1 MLCERCDENE
11 ATVHLTQ
18 VIDGAVKKLH
28 MCEECATEAGFDLQG
43 PVSITD
49 ILLGMG
55 QDYTEEEYEEPREE
69 LICPKCK
76 MTRTDFKKSGRLG
89 CPACY
94 TVFAEE
100 LRSLIRAVHRS
111 ELHVGKV
118 PSTESVHIRVS
129 AEIAAL
135 QQTLDQAITAEN
147 YEEAAKIR
155 DTIKR
160 CQKKLAEGAYAH
172 EAD

>member
-1 MLCERCDENE
+1 MFCERCNEND
-11 ATVHLTQ
+11 ATIHLTQ

-28 MCEECATEAGFDLQG
+28 LCEDCAAEAGFDLQG

-55 QDYTEEEYEEPREE
+55 QDYPEEESSELREE
-69 LICPKCK
+69 LICLQCH
-76 MTRTDFKKSGRLG
+76 MTRADFKKSGRLG

-94 TVFAEE
+94 AVFAEE

-111 ELHVGKV
+111 EQHVGKV

-129 AEIAAL
+129 AEIAVL
-135 QQTLDQAITAEN
+135 QQALDQAITAEN
-147 YEEAAKIR
+147 YEEAANVR
-155 DTIKR
+155 DAIKG
-160 CQKKLAEGAYAH
+160 CQEKLKEGEHAH
-172 EAD
+172 ESD